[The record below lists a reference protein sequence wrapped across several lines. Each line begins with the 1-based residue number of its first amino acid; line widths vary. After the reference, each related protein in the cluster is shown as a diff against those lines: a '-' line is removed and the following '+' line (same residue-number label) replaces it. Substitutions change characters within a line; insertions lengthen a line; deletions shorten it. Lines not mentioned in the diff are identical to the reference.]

1 MIRDA
6 LNIAKIHL
14 DRLQKAKRE
23 IEIKNIDTMD
33 LEDFENV
40 KLVDTTEEW
49 VKIRQLRNKIAHE
62 YPDEQEE
69 IINDIKEA
77 IKKVDYLAKVYKNI
91 KDFWIKRRLL

>member
-91 KDFWIKRRLL
+91 KDFLIKRRLL